1 MGEAVGTVGKAVA
14 SVETDCLGCLKC
26 GGSVSLSVSREG
38 WGSLGGAL
46 SVEER
51 SLVADSRPRREFR
64 D

>member
-1 MGEAVGTVGKAVA
+1 MGEAVGTAGKEVA
-14 SVETDCLGCLKC
+14 SVGTDCLGCLEC
-26 GGSVSLSVSREG
+26 DGSVSLSVSRAG

-51 SLVADSRPRREFR
+51 SLVADSRPRREFK